1 MNGYFCLFALIAFF
15 ITPVT
20 ARLTLDWQGRLQLG
34 LRLWIGGLPVPLP
47 QKRQGAAPKQKSG
60 KGMDWAVAFLRRRK
74 AILQAAH
81 LQVESVKVQARLHLG
96 DAAATA
102 LGVAL
107 LGTLLQTLSLCAVPR
122 LRGRVEPVFQDGQ
135 TVLHADCM
143 IFTRLGNIA
152 LAGILLCAEYAGQA
166 RCKEDGYAAASH

>member
-1 MNGYFCLFALIAFF
+1 MNGYFWLVALIALC

-20 ARLTLDWQGRLQLG
+20 ARLTLDWQGRLQVG
-34 LRLWIGGLPVPLP
+34 FRLWIGGLPVPIP
-47 QKRQGAAPKQKSG
+47 QRQRPAAPKQKSG
-60 KGMDWAVAFLRRRK
+60 KGMDWAAAFLHRRK
-74 AILQAAH
+74 AILRAAH
-81 LQVESVKVQARLHLG
+81 LQIESANVQARLHLG

-102 LGVAL
+102 LGFAF
-107 LGTLLQTLSLCAVPR
+107 LGTLLQTLSLCAIPR
-122 LRGRVEPVFQDGQ
+122 LRGRVEPVFQEGQ

-143 IFTRLGNIA
+143 FFTRLGNIA

>member
-1 MNGYFCLFALIAFF
+1 MNGYFWLFALIALW

-20 ARLTLDWQGRLQLG
+20 ARLTLDWQGRLQTG
-34 LRLWIGGLPVPLP
+34 LRLWIGGLPVPIP
-47 QKRQGAAPKQKSG
+47 QQQQRAVPKQQSG
-60 KGMDWAVAFLRRRK
+60 KEMDWAAAFLHRRK
-74 AILQAAH
+74 AILRAAH
-81 LQVESVKVQARLHLG
+81 LQIESVRVQARLHLG

-102 LGVAL
+102 LGAAL
-107 LGTLLQTLSLCAVPR
+107 LGTLLQPLSLCAVPR
-122 LRGRVEPVFQDGQ
+122 LRGRVEPVFQEGQ

-152 LAGILLCAEYAGQA
+152 LAGIVLCAEYAGQA